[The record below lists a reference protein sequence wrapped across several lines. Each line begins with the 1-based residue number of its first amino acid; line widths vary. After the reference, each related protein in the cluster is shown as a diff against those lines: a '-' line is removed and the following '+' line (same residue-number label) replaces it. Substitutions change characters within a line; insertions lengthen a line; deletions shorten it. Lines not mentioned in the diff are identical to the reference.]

1 MKTNMTNTQRF
12 EAEKIIGCMLQLL
25 DNFSTFSTE
34 VFLLLFSCQA
44 SEAFV

>member
-1 MKTNMTNTQRF
+1 MNTDMTNTQRF
-12 EAEKIIGCMLQLL
+12 EAGKIIGCILQLL

-34 VFLLLFSCQA
+34 VFLLLFSCQV